1 MRQLSA
7 ATRRI
12 VTVAVCAAALAI
24 GTSVT
29 QTASTGAADKNER
42 PKIKIKA
49 TPVVSFAPSRVVVTV
64 EVSGGPNDFE
74 EFYCATV
81 EWDWGDGTKAE
92 SKTDCDPYEAGKSEI
107 KRRYTYDRIFRTA
120 GDYNVEFR
128 LKQKN
133 RTVGSARTSIKVR
146 PGLSDGFYD
155 R

>member
-7 ATRRI
+7 ASRRI
-12 VTVAVCAAALAI
+12 VPAAVCAAAIAIAMSASPLA
-24 GTSVT
+24 SD
-29 QTASTGAADKNER
+29 AADNNEK

-49 TPVVSFAPSRVVVTV
+49 TPIVSFAPSRVVVTA
-64 EVSGGPNDFE
+64 EVNGGADDYE

-92 SKTDCDPYEAGKSEI
+92 SKTDCEPYEAGKSEI
-107 KRRYTYDRIFRTA
+107 KRRYTYDRIFRMA

-133 RTVGSARTSIKVR
+133 KTVGSARTSIKVR
-146 PGLSDGFYD
+146 PGLTDGFYD